1 MGIFDD
7 KDSKKKIQ
15 FLEDERKKIW
25 DRLVKLENENSDLRT
40 QIIEK
45 ASESQKEASQSSRK
59 AAEFRNKTE
68 QRLSEATEKLGVIEA
83 KLDEAERMVSSI
95 SEAHTNSIELK
106 TKSEQTEADFQNS
119 FSELKEKVDHLTTF
133 MEDYPELDEK
143 LSEVSTFIS
152 TIEENLTKSKT
163 SLTSFNTR
171 KKEID
176 EYYQEIFGYEDT
188 DEDGEPIEIEGKK
201 SELESAYDDLEEKVG
216 KASARVTLI
225 NTDYE
230 EKYKVFEENH
240 RSKYD
245 QINAEISSLL
255 PNALT
260 AGLSA
265 AFSTKK
271 EDEVTGSEKLQKWFN
286 LGIYMLVVVSFI
298 PFFASVFFLH
308 QGQSLED
315 VLLKIPRLVLAIVPM
330 YIPVLWFTYSANKK
344 LNLSK
349 RLIEEYAHKE
359 VLSKTYEGI
368 SKQIENLNNDEQT
381 MELRYRLLS
390 NFLQVTSEN
399 PGKLISNYEA
409 SDHPVMEALEQSY
422 KFQLAIDKLEGI
434 PGLGKVAAILEAN
447 SKKKLEEKAETI
459 NRALSNKRV
468 LEEEE
473 EEEDV

>member
-1 MGIFDD
+1 MDIFDG
-7 KDSKKKIQ
+7 KDNRKRIQ
-15 FLEDERKKIW
+15 FLEDERKKLW
-25 DRLVKLENENSDLRT
+25 DRLVQLENNMDFFKGEN
-40 QIIEK
+40 IKI
-45 ASESQKEASQSSRK
+45 ANESQKEASQSSRR
-59 AAEFRNKTE
+59 AAEYRNKTE
-68 QRLSEATEKLGVIEA
+68 QRLNEATEKLGAIEA

-106 TKSEQTEADFQNS
+106 TKSEQTEAGFQNL

-163 SLTSFNTR
+163 SLASFNIR

-188 DEDGEPIEIEGKK
+188 DEDGEPIEIGGKK
-201 SELESAYDDLEEKVG
+201 SELESAFEDLEEKVG
-216 KASARVTLI
+216 KTSARVTII

-230 EKYKVFEENH
+230 EKFKVFEENH
-240 RSKYD
+240 RTKYD

-271 EDEVTGSEKLQKWFN
+271 EEEVTSSKKLQIWFN
-286 LGIYMLVVVSFI
+286 VGIYMMIAVSLI
-298 PFFASVFFLH
+298 PFFASVFFLT
-308 QGQSLED
+308 QGQTLED
-315 VLLKIPRLVLAIVPM
+315 VLFKIPRLVLAIVPM

-368 SKQIENLNNDEQT
+368 SKQIENLDNDEQT

-434 PGLGKVAAILEAN
+434 PGLGKVAAILEAK